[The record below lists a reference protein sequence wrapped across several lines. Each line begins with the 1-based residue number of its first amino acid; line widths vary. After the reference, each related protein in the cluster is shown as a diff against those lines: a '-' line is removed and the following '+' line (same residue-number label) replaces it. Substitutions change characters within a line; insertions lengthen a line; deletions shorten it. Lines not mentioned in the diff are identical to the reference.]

1 MIQECDVLNQ
11 VLSLVMQASA
21 ALKNVTT
28 ADNGMKTKLLN
39 FEIKDKFAPAQKNE
53 VQVPLKKTSKEPGRK
68 KKSKQLR
75 YVQYTKYKCSIT
87 INMTS
92 YILNIIFLCIVPQM
106 WMTRRIRGQEL
117 KMGSA

>member
-1 MIQECDVLNQ
+1 MIQECDVLNR

-68 KKSKQLR
+68 KKSKQLSAPNVDDKEDTWSR
-75 YVQYTKYKCSIT
+75 IENGISIDDKRD
-87 INMTS
+87 NMV
-92 YILNIIFLCIVPQM
+92 L
-106 WMTRRIRGQEL
+106 
-117 KMGSA
+117 